1 MSIGLHFFK
10 ALALKVLSP
19 SYFLMESIDLTTAK
33 TLDIIPEK
41 SFELLVLLFCIC
53 EFPQPKCPKF
63 NYFPS
68 SQVSYLSE

>member
-41 SFELLVLLFCIC
+41 SFVSASSLSQSV
-53 EFPQPKCPKF
+53 
-63 NYFPS
+63 PS
-68 SQVSYLSE
+68 STTFRARKSAI